1 MIDRM
6 NRTMVAETPEEKEMA
21 SLLNRA
27 NNSEMLENYAEAL
40 KQELQ
45 KNINISFYSYRVK
58 KVHSA
63 IRSFRIAKF
72 QKLEQMHDLFGVL
85 VVVDNEEEIKRVV
98 QIIRNKFEKER
109 EEFSEYNLLTEKDW
123 TEQRMERR
131 NSFANRDNEESDI
144 LANLK
149 KIMAHTENLEKV
161 LPPLSYIIT
170 SHIQIENEKI
180 PVEFRIQTKN
190 GFHVLESFY
199 FVVYKND
206 TLDPKMKGPLL
217 FLIQQILNRKV
228 RLDTDKSLIEQ
239 EKNEL
244 WKQIGFL
251 YQYHFNVL
259 CQNRDLLAEVW
270 REYEKIA
277 VKYKLQLPVFD
288 FHFFGVGEKSKE
300 IMDLVDQELDDV
312 FENYKNF
319 DIRLIDTAKYMEEA
333 EGRLSIN
340 ILVHNVI

>member
-6 NRTMVAETPEEKEMA
+6 NRTMVAETPEEKKMEN
-21 SLLNRA
+21 LLNRA
-27 NNSEMLENYAEAL
+27 KNSEMLINYAE
-40 KQELQ
+40 ELEKKLQ
-45 KNINISFYSYRVK
+45 RFDISFYSYRIK

-72 QKLEQMHDLFGVL
+72 ERMEQMHDLFGVL
-85 VVVDNEEEIKRVV
+85 VVVNDEREIKNVV
-98 QIIRNKFEKER
+98 QLIRNKLKNEG

-123 TEQRMERR
+123 TEQRKEGDRVYAR
-131 NSFANRDNEESDI
+131 QNQEENAI

-149 KIMAHTENLEKV
+149 KIIANTENLEKV

-206 TLDPKMKGPLL
+206 TLDINTKGSLL
-217 FLIQQILNRKV
+217 FLNQQILNRKV
-228 RLDTDKSLIEQ
+228 KLDTDKFLTDK
-239 EKNEL
+239 EKREL
-244 WKQIGFL
+244 LKQIGYL
-251 YQYHFNVL
+251 YQYNFNLL
-259 CQNRDLLAEVW
+259 CQNRDILIEVW

-277 VKYKLQLPVFD
+277 VKYKMQLPVYD
-288 FHFFGVGEKSKE
+288 FHFFGVNERSKE
-300 IMDLVDQELDDV
+300 VIDLVDEELDEI
-312 FENYKNF
+312 FENYKSF
-319 DIRLIDTAKYMEEA
+319 DIREISTEQFIKEA
-333 EGRLSIN
+333 EKKLKIQV
-340 ILVHNVI
+340 LVS

>member
-6 NRTMVAETPEEKEMA
+6 NRTMVAESPEEKKME

-27 NNSEMLENYAEAL
+27 KNSVMLENYAEEIKQAL
-40 KQELQ
+40 QQE
-45 KNINISFYSYRVK
+45 INMSFYSYRVK

-72 QKLEQMHDLFGVL
+72 NKLEQMHDLFGIL
-85 VVVDNEEEIKRVV
+85 VVVDSEKEIEKVV
-98 QIIRNKFEKER
+98 QIIRNKLEKER

-123 TEQRMERR
+123 TEQREESR
-131 NSFANRDNEESDI
+131 NSIANMKKEESDI

-149 KIMAHTENLEKV
+149 RIMAHTENLEKV

-206 TLDPKMKGPLL
+206 TLDPKKKGPLL
-217 FLIQQILNRKV
+217 FLLQQILNRKV
-228 RLDTDKSLIEQ
+228 KLDTDKTLTEQ
-239 EKNEL
+239 EKIEL
-244 WKQIGFL
+244 WRQIGYL
-251 YQYHFNVL
+251 YQYNFNVL
-259 CQNRDLLAEVW
+259 CQNRDLLVEVW

-288 FHFFGVGEKSKE
+288 FHFFGVSEKSKE
-300 IMDLVDQELDDV
+300 EMDLIDEELDRI
-312 FENYKNF
+312 FEDYKSF
-319 DIRLIDTAKYMEEA
+319 DIREIATEKYVEEA
-333 EGRLSIN
+333 ERNLGIHV
-340 ILVHNVI
+340 LVS